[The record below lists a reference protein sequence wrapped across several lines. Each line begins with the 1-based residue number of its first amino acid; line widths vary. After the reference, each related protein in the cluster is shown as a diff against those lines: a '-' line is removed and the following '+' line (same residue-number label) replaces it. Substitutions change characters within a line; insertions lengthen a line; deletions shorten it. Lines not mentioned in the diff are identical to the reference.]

1 MPSSASQRHVP
12 AAERAAPALGY
23 GEPPI
28 DRAGTSSDKWEK
40 YAGRDVLPFWVADM
54 DLPTAPFVL
63 SAVRERLRHP
73 ILGYTAPPPAAVEAL
88 LAWLARCYG
97 WHVSAEALVWIAGVV
112 PGINL
117 AAQVLADANPRR
129 RELLVPT
136 PVYPPFFAVPDRA
149 GLRMSASPL
158 AKGEKRWEMDF
169 DDLARR
175 LSPSTAG
182 VLFCNPQNP
191 TGRVYERAEL
201 ERLAGL
207 VLGSGAVAVSDEIH
221 CPLVLDAERRHVPF
235 ASLSP
240 EVAARTISLFAPT
253 KAYNFA
259 GLGGAVAV
267 IPDPGLRERFE
278 AAAKGIASNVSPLAF
293 AALGAAFGDQSGFLA
308 TQNRFLAANG
318 AILEDAVAG
327 IEGIA
332 ATHVEGTFLAW
343 LDVTALALPNPA
355 ACFEAHGLGL
365 SDGED
370 FGAPGYLRFNFG
382 CPRSLLAKGIERLG
396 NAAAALARLGG

>member
-1 MPSSASQRHVP
+1 M
-12 AAERAAPALGY
+12 
-23 GEPPI
+23 
-28 DRAGTSSDKWEK
+28 
-40 YAGRDVLPFWVADM
+40 
-54 DLPTAPFVL
+54 
-63 SAVRERLRHP
+63 
-73 ILGYTAPPPAAVEAL
+73 
-88 LAWLARCYG
+88 
-97 WHVSAEALVWIAGVV
+97 
-112 PGINL
+112 
-117 AAQVLADANPRR
+117 
-129 RELLVPT
+129 
-136 PVYPPFFAVPDRA
+136 
-149 GLRMSASPL
+149 
-158 AKGEKRWEMDF
+158 
-169 DDLARR
+169 
-175 LSPSTAG
+175 
-182 VLFCNPQNP
+182 
-191 TGRVYERAEL
+191 
-201 ERLAGL
+201 
-207 VLGSGAVAVSDEIH
+207 
-221 CPLVLDAERRHVPF
+221 PF

-370 FGAPGYLRFNFG
+370 FGTPRLPALQLRL
-382 CPRSLLAKGIERLG
+382 P
-396 NAAAALARLGG
+396 ALAARQGHRTAGQRRSRPGAAWRLRPGG